1 MRRRVSHV
9 YPFRF
14 DPRYRLAAMA
24 FGVTPASA
32 RVVVGDDRLEV
43 RFGPWRLESPLAN
56 ITSVQTTGPYSFIKT
71 AGPPHL
77 SLVDRGITF
86 ATNGNRGVCVAFR
99 EPIPGIEPTGRLRHP
114 GVTVTVADVAG
125 LADVLVSQAEV
136 LASASWE

>member
-1 MRRRVSHV
+1 VSHV

-24 FGVTPASA
+24 FGVTPSSA
-32 RVVVGDDRLEV
+32 RVSVGDDRLEV

-56 ITSVQTTGPYSFIKT
+56 ITSVQTTGPYRFFKT
-71 AGPPHL
+71 AGPAHL

-86 ATNGNRGVCVAFR
+86 ATNGNRGVCIAFR
-99 EPIPGIEPTGRLRHP
+99 EPVPGIEPTGRLRHP

-125 LADVLVSQAEV
+125 LADLLMSQAEV
-136 LASASWE
+136 LASEAWA